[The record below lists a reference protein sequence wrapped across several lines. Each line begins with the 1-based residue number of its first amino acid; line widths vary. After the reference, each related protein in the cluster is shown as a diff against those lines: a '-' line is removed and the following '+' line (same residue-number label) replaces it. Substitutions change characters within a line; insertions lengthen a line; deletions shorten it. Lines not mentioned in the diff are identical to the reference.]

1 MAVEERHEQQVMLV
15 VTVALLVVG
24 IVLALV
30 LTGPGNPP
38 AAPRFAA
45 KHGVATRLPTPEVPP
60 TLFADEAPDIARASN
75 AAVPLMPGRPPV
87 ANPFHYV
94 GTVAD
99 RAAAE
104 ACLTTA
110 VLYEAGDDH
119 ARPALRGA
127 GHTQPAAPSRLS
139 QDDLRRG
146 VPGIRKRRP
155 GASSPSPA
163 TARWSGTAGR
173 TPRWKR
179 ARETASAGADSG
191 YVEKPVGYSTHYHT
205 DWVVPYW
212 RSSLDK
218 IAIVRTHLFFRWT
231 GWWGTRAR
239 PSAGRLQPSEPL
251 DPRVARLAGIDPALN
266 SPLAEQQAALAL
278 PAGLAVPGVPQAS
291 LNGNIVRLMDESA
304 GQFVVELNAATR
316 PASYAITGFNLCGD
330 KLECMVLGW
339 TSAREIPRSLPVMP
353 FMMRSV
359 AFVYRKSQAL
369 GIAQGYWDCRRFPRP
384 LPAQCLSN

>member
-15 VTVALLVVG
+15 VTVALLAAGV
-24 IVLALV
+24 VLALV
-30 LTGPGNPP
+30 LAGTGNPP
-38 AAPRFAA
+38 AVPRFAA
-45 KHGVATRLPTPEVPP
+45 KHGVTTRLSAPEVPP

-75 AAVPLMPGRPPV
+75 AAVPLMPGPPPV
-87 ANPFHYV
+87 ANPLHYI

-110 VLYEAGDDH
+110 VLFEAGDDPPGERAVAQVILNRLRH
-119 ARPALRGA
+119 PAFPKTVCGVVFQGSERKTGCQFTFTCDGALARPQAAAALE
-127 GHTQPAAPSRLS
+127 
-139 QDDLRRG
+139 
-146 VPGIRKRRP
+146 
-155 GASSPSPA
+155 
-163 TARWSGTAGR
+163 
-173 TPRWKR
+173 R
-179 ARETASAGADSG
+179 ARVIASAALSG
-191 YVEKPVGYSTHYHT
+191 YVEKPVGTATHYHT

-218 IAIVRTHLFFRWT
+218 IAIVHTQIFYRWP
-231 GWWGTRAR
+231 GPWGTRAVLT
-239 PSAGRLQPSEPL
+239 GRLQPGEQL